1 MDAGTLRHK
10 VTIQHN
16 DGGLDDWGQPIEGW
30 TDLYANI
37 WANVLFLNGKEFVR
51 ADKDSQSTSA
61 SVRIRKR
68 SGITQAMRLVHKGV
82 TYDITAVLP
91 DSNNEYIDLA
101 VSVVQ

>member
-10 VTIQHN
+10 VTIQQN
-16 DGGLDDWGQPIEGW
+16 GGGLDDWGQPLEGW
-30 TDLYANI
+30 TDLYTRI
-37 WANVLFLNGKEFVR
+37 SANVAFLNGKEFVR

-68 SGITQAMRLVHKGV
+68 NGITPAMRLIHKDV
-82 TYDITAVLP
+82 TYNITAVLP
-91 DSNNEYIDLA
+91 DANNVYIDLA